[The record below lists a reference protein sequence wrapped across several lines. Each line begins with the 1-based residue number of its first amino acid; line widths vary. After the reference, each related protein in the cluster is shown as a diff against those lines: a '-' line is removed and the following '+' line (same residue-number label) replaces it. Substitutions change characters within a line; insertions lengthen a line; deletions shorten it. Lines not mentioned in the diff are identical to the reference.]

1 MSLPRTPVLFVT
13 LTHVLTISGS
23 SSLSAP
29 LSLFEKL
36 ETGVHGRLFCNVMS
50 LASWTLSSALRI
62 VWQSLQAKAGEMK
75 ILSTSTI
82 TVVALNQFVL
92 QCSFLTTCA
101 GSVLLQNF
109 LIDGRLF

>member
-1 MSLPRTPVLFVT
+1 MFVT
-13 LTHVLTISGS
+13 LTHVLTIS
-23 SSLSAP
+23 SLSAP
-29 LSLFEKL
+29 LEKL
-36 ETGVHGRLFCNVMS
+36 ETGVHSRLFCNVMS
-50 LASWTLSSALRI
+50 LGSWTLSSALRI

-82 TVVALNQFVL
+82 TVVALNQFVI